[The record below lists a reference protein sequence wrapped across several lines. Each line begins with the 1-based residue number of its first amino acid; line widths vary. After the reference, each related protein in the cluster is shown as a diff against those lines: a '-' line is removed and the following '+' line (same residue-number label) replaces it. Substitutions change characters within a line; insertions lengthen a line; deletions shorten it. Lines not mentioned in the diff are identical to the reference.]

1 MTERIRL
8 VQGDTRPS
16 LILALTDTL
25 TGDPINI
32 QNSVVKMYFRARGTT
47 TVLSTLTGILLTG
60 LELEDGTISTT
71 PPYDVTGVGGRV
83 QFNWPVNSL
92 NVEPGNYEGEIEITF
107 ADNTIQTVYDTLKF
121 RLRADF

>member
-1 MTERIRL
+1 MT
-8 VQGDTRPS
+8 GDTRPS